1 MVLDAFTVG
10 AVVIKGRVHV
20 LDRDVFDLRL
30 AEFPD
35 GLCLDLTL
43 ASDDGKPSARQQQL
57 RFWWAVVV
65 PICARHFNTS
75 DRQMSRDLL
84 SERFGF
90 EWSAFQQLVPVKASL
105 STLSADEMSGL
116 LEWVR
121 GEFAEAHDLAIPV
134 PDKDWRKRA

>member
-1 MVLDAFTVG
+1 MVLESFTVG
-10 AVVIKGRVHV
+10 AVVVKGRVHV
-20 LDRDVFDLRL
+20 LDKDVFDLRL
-30 AEFPD
+30 AELAD
-35 GLCLDLTL
+35 GLCVDVTI
-43 ASDDGKPSARQQQL
+43 ATDDSRPSARPQQL
-57 RFWWAVVV
+57 RYWWAVVV
-65 PICARHFNTS
+65 PICARHFNTT

-121 GEFAEAHDLAIPV
+121 AEFADAHDLEIPV
-134 PDKDWRKRA
+134 PDKDWRRK